1 MNACFERGH
10 GLQDINLSLRG
21 DEDVEE
27 KRETAEVEDGGGGE
41 RRSGG
46 LLDNLIHNLV
56 SPLSPKTVHKRVDEE
71 EKVFE
76 RSENESSKR
85 TKTEKDHV
93 GGDGTGGVI
102 KNVISNLFHS
112 NEAQNEKK
120 NNNEDEEEEEEV
132 VKVVEENGKVKT
144 EEEEGGGG
152 GGGFID
158 NIVSHL
164 PASLLDD
171 RAAPTTD
178 EASILI
184 HSIIHD

>member
-1 MNACFERGH
+1 MED

-27 KRETAEVEDGGGGE
+27 KRETAEVEDGGGGGGGGEE

-56 SPLSPKTVHKRVDEE
+56 SPLSPKTVHKRVDEV

-112 NEAQNEKK
+112 NEDQNEKK
-120 NNNEDEEEEEEV
+120 NNNEEEEEV

-144 EEEEGGGG
+144 EEEEGGGGGG

-178 EASILI
+178 EALILI

>member
-1 MNACFERGH
+1 MED

-21 DEDVEE
+21 EEDVEE
-27 KRETAEVEDGGGGE
+27 KRETAEVEGGGGEE

-56 SPLSPKTVHKRVDEE
+56 SPLSPKTVQKRVDEE

-93 GGDGTGGVI
+93 VGDGTGGLI

-120 NNNEDEEEEEEV
+120 NNNEEEEEEEV

-144 EEEEGGGG
+144 EEEEGGGGGG

>member
-1 MNACFERGH
+1 MEDC
-10 GLQDINLSLRG
+10 LQDINLSLRG
-21 DEDVEE
+21 EEEVEE
-27 KRETAEVEDGGGGE
+27 QREETAEVEDGGGGEE

-56 SPLSPKTVHKRVDEE
+56 SPLSPITGHKRVDEE
-71 EKVFE
+71 EEKVFE
-76 RSENESSKR
+76 TSGNESSKR
-85 TKTEKDHV
+85 TKTEEDHV
-93 GGDGTGGVI
+93 GGDGTGGLI

-120 NNNEDEEEEEEV
+120 KKNEEEEEGV
-132 VKVVEENGKVKT
+132 VKVVEENGKVKA
-144 EEEEGGGG
+144 EEKEGGGG
-152 GGGFID
+152 GGGGSGGFID

-171 RAAPTTD
+171 RAGPTTD